1 MSQRALAWLSENASK
16 ALGPFNTVRFLLQ
29 HPLTCEQPFT
39 SIARYARWQL
49 ASRIALG
56 PVAVDFVN
64 DARLLVRPGMTG
76 ATGNVYAGLHE
87 YEDMAFVLHALQPG
101 DWFADIG
108 ANIGSYTVLAA
119 KAVGARVI
127 AFEPVA
133 TTFRDL
139 QDNIALNSIGARVD
153 ARQECVGS
161 SAGCVAM
168 TTDQD
173 SVNHVVVAGE
183 RAASAMVPVV
193 RLDDALEGRV
203 PFMIKLDVEGYEL
216 EALRGAPA
224 TLASAGLQCLIME
237 IGTAGERYARED
249 VELLSIM
256 ATHGFSRLAY
266 APRERQLREP
276 ARATGANAIFV
287 RDRALVQRRLDGALR
302 FRVLQREV

>member
-1 MSQRALAWLSENASK
+1 MAF
-16 ALGPFNTVRFLLQ
+16 GPLTTVRFLLQ
-29 HPLTCEQPFT
+29 HPLTREQPWT
-39 SIARYARWQL
+39 SMVRYARWQL
-49 ASRIALG
+49 ASRIAPG

-101 DWFADIG
+101 DWFTDVG
-108 ANIGSYTVLAA
+108 ANVGSYTVLAA

-133 TTFRDL
+133 TTFRHL

-153 ARQECVGS
+153 ARQACVGS
-161 SAGCVAM
+161 VAGSVAM
-168 TTDQD
+168 TTDED
-173 SVNHVVVAGE
+173 TVNHVVVNGE
-183 RAASAMVPVV
+183 RGTSAMVPLV

-216 EALRGAPA
+216 EVLRGAQL

-237 IGTAGERYARED
+237 INGSGARYGRED
-249 VELLSIM
+249 AELLSIM
-256 ATHGFSRLAY
+256 AAHGFSRLAY

-276 ARATGANAIFV
+276 AEASGANAIFV

-302 FRVLQREV
+302 FRVLQREL